1 MLLLHATDGHKCFD
15 TESAHMSTVRRAC
28 ATRRCMHCTATA
40 VQIWAC
46 WAAQEMTLSSVSN
59 CKTSVVGDML

>member
-1 MLLLHATDGHKCFD
+1 MLLLHATDAQMLRQRVCPHNN
-15 TESAHMSTVRRAC
+15 SQAVC

-46 WAAQEMTLSSVSN
+46 WAAQKMTLSSVSN
-59 CKTSVVGDML
+59 CNTVVVGYMF